1 MVRRQ
6 GVRAMRNRMIWQRGW
21 EWSRVLMAVAVLVLV
36 VIAQSPASAGTAED
50 GLSAAARGDFD
61 LARRLWGQAAKDG
74 DASAAFLL
82 GDMYEHG
89 RGIPVD
95 RVEAGRWYFLAAEK
109 GDAVAKAR
117 LAAISDGAFNA
128 MIGLPKGETTAG
140 SDDAQARFDRDL
152 AGIEARFTAYK
163 TCAVRE
169 ARRLEPS
176 GERADL
182 VVQAA
187 LRACEPARKTLR
199 GDTPSTGSL
208 MNQIMARYDGEAR
221 QDATLAVVE
230 VRAKRAAPA
239 AVRRPG

>member
-1 MVRRQ
+1 M
-6 GVRAMRNRMIWQRGW
+6 AMAI
-21 EWSRVLMAVAVLVLV
+21 LVSAAIV
-36 VIAQSPASAGTAED
+36 QPAWAGPAED
-50 GLSAAARGDFD
+50 GMSAAAQGDFD
-61 LARRLWGQAAKDG
+61 LARRLWVQAANKG
-74 DASAAFLL
+74 DAAAAFLL

-89 RGIPVD
+89 RGIDVD

-109 GDAVAKAR
+109 GNAVAKAR
-117 LAAISDGAFNA
+117 LAAITDDAFAAITGAT
-128 MIGLPKGETTAG
+128 KGKTTG
-140 SDDAQARFDRDL
+140 DSDDAQARFDRDL
-152 AGIEARFTAYK
+152 ASIQARFDAYK
-163 TCAVRE
+163 ACALRE

-199 GDTPSTGSL
+199 GDTPSAGGM
-208 MNQIMARYDGEAR
+208 MNQVMAGFDDEAR

-239 AVRRPG
+239 ATRPKQSGKPPGKTPIDDRNAARALLPRWERVV